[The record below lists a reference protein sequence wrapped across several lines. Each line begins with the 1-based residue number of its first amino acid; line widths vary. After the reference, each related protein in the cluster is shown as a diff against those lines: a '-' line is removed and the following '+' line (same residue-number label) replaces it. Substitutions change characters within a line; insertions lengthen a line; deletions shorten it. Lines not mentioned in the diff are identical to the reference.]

1 MDEQPIIHLGA
12 PKENKPKIK
21 PMIIPEDSFDEEFQ
35 DTSKNESE
43 KEEYKRRKFN
53 IYYSTLTDLYLKKQ
67 YKKLLNTIKEEFNDN
82 WYIKYIRLEAI
93 HKIICRKFINYASET
108 KIKGI
113 IHWLKELDNELNSFI
128 ILTYNNSEDEK
139 YIKEKIEIII
149 TFSLKQCYNYARFC
163 LHEFDVIQAIKFLA
177 IGEKLIKST
186 SDFFLSPN
194 TLFYSALIYIV
205 LGSLFIGNKDYDTA
219 KNYLATCL
227 KLLYKDLEIRLNEE
241 TDKNTIVSYV
251 YNISNYPMYKKDK
264 LSKDFFYMSIAC
276 FQLGVCYENQY
287 DIYKALQLYQQAKFF
302 GKTLPYKKGVE
313 FINTL
318 FELVGRQKLRCDII
332 KFFEEENM
340 GDVDVK
346 EEIKNKTFKLP
357 FREEEKKRKFERIEN
372 FINSLKLNE
381 VDDDEP
387 DLLNK
392 VDSKPYGKKV
402 GVVTKQIHVLNY
414 LMSDEFHNVINGMN
428 KIEINKLNPETKVKI
443 QKNIRN
449 IKNNERMKLELLRKE
464 KEENGGNLFSSEIKS
479 KTSFNNIYS
488 NFFHPK
494 EDNILNTNLRKNNRN
509 NTQNITYNQNISLP
523 SIQHSTRNT
532 NSKSKNNSIIKSSKQ
547 SQTKLMKSESP
558 KNEKKPIQTF
568 YKKNEKE
575 IPRYKNDSM
584 LFNKKYCR
592 KKAFLEEQYD
602 KEIKFQKA
610 MLKCKTEEKEKI
622 QDTFNERKV
631 KLDAE
636 EFYHSTLLKKIMEEN
651 EKQRNKEIENELNL
665 RRERP
670 KIANYYSKS
679 KVANYEIS
687 LTDNYIKQ
695 PNELNQEMING
706 ITREIEYIKR
716 RELLLKKTK
725 NKK

>member
-1 MDEQPIIHLGA
+1 
-12 PKENKPKIK
+12 
-21 PMIIPEDSFDEEFQ
+21 
-35 DTSKNESE
+35 
-43 KEEYKRRKFN
+43 
-53 IYYSTLTDLYLKKQ
+53 
-67 YKKLLNTIKEEFNDN
+67 
-82 WYIKYIRLEAI
+82 
-93 HKIICRKFINYASET
+93 
-108 KIKGI
+108 
-113 IHWLKELDNELNSFI
+113 
-128 ILTYNNSEDEK
+128 
-139 YIKEKIEIII
+139 
-149 TFSLKQCYNYARFC
+149 
-163 LHEFDVIQAIKFLA
+163 
-177 IGEKLIKST
+177 
-186 SDFFLSPN
+186 
-194 TLFYSALIYIV
+194 
-205 LGSLFIGNKDYDTA
+205 
-219 KNYLATCL
+219 
-227 KLLYKDLEIRLNEE
+227 
-241 TDKNTIVSYV
+241 
-251 YNISNYPMYKKDK
+251 
-264 LSKDFFYMSIAC
+264 
-276 FQLGVCYENQY
+276 
-287 DIYKALQLYQQAKFF
+287 
-302 GKTLPYKKGVE
+302 
-313 FINTL
+313 
-318 FELVGRQKLRCDII
+318 
-332 KFFEEENM
+332 
-340 GDVDVK
+340 
-346 EEIKNKTFKLP
+346 
-357 FREEEKKRKFERIEN
+357 
-372 FINSLKLNE
+372 
-381 VDDDEP
+381 
-387 DLLNK
+387 
-392 VDSKPYGKKV
+392 
-402 GVVTKQIHVLNY
+402 
-414 LMSDEFHNVINGMN
+414 MSDEFHNVINRMN

-449 IKNNERMKLELLRKE
+449 IKNNERMKLELLKKE

-547 SQTKLMKSESP
+547 SQRKLMKSESP
-558 KNEKKPIQTF
+558 ENEKKPIQTF

-687 LTDNYIKQ
+687 LTDNYNKQ

>member
-332 KFFEEENM
+332 KFFEEENK
-340 GDVDVK
+340 DVVVK
-346 EEIKNKTFKLP
+346 EEIKIKTVKLP
-357 FREEEKKRKFERIEN
+357 FREEEKRKKFERIEK
-372 FINSLKLNE
+372 FINTLQLDE

-392 VDSKPYGKKV
+392 VNSKPYGKKV
-402 GVVTKQIHVLNY
+402 GIVTKQIHVLNY

-428 KIEINKLNPETKVKI
+428 KIEINKLNPETKMKI

-449 IKNNERMKLELLRKE
+449 IKNNERMKLEILKKE
-464 KEENGGNLFSSEIKS
+464 KEENAHLFQSENKS
-479 KTSFNNIYS
+479 KSSFNNIYN
-488 NFFHPK
+488 NFFTPK
-494 EDNILNTNLRKNNRN
+494 DNILNSNIRKNNRN
-509 NTQNITYNQNISLP
+509 NTVNLDFNENISLP
-523 SIQHSTRNT
+523 SIPNSVRHL
-532 NSKSKNNSIIKSSKQ
+532 NSKSKTNSIIKKSKID
-547 SQTKLMKSESP
+547 LMKNENYE
-558 KNEKKPIQTF
+558 KEKKPLHNL
-568 YKKNEKE
+568 YKKNKTE
-575 IPRYKNDSM
+575 IPRYKNDSK

-602 KEIKFQKA
+602 KELKFQKA
-610 MLKCKTEEKEKI
+610 MLRCKTEEKEKI
-622 QDTFNERKV
+622 QDVFNERKV

-651 EKQRNKEIENELNL
+651 EKKRNKEIENELNL

-679 KVANYEIS
+679 KISNYEIS
-687 LTDNYIKQ
+687 LTDHCIKQ
-695 PNELNQEMING
+695 PNELNQEMIND

-716 RELLLKKTK
+716 REFLLQKIK
-725 NKK
+725 NQKSN